1 MPKRRTPFPRRYT
14 TVHMNRDG
22 VRVPF
27 VRLSGRWLEAFG
39 FKEGA
44 KFTAIGVEGGLLVL
58 AVYEP
63 ASAAPSSHRGTPS
76 GRAAAVIR
84 SRRASRHNRRSPSF
98 PRPSPRHATAPL
110 STPTRRSCLHFA
122 LGSKCLHGPFFSW
135 NIRADP

>member
-1 MPKRRTPFPRRYT
+1 MPPRRTRFPRRYT
-14 TVHMNRDG
+14 TVHMKRDG

-63 ASAAPSSHRGTPS
+63 ASAVRSSRRGSSS
-76 GRAAAVIR
+76 GSAAADD
-84 SRRASRHNRRSPSF
+84 PLP
-98 PRPSPRHATAPL
+98 PRKPA
-110 STPTRRSCLHFA
+110 
-122 LGSKCLHGPFFSW
+122 
-135 NIRADP
+135 